1 MIDLRPQDRQLIEQL
16 AREHLPSG
24 SQLWLFGSRVKGT
37 AHESSDV
44 DMVVFPQN
52 EQDAASVTLDFQQAL
67 QDSNLPLITQVFY
80 WPQLPARFQ
89 RISSR
94 PMKCWWRSG
103 NEDNRRNDCTNPVSA
118 DGRSASAG
126 CRD

>member
-1 MIDLRPQDRQLIEQL
+1 MIYLRPKDRQLIEQL
-16 AREHLPSG
+16 AHEHLPNG

-52 EQDAASVTLDFQQAL
+52 EQDAASATVDLQQAL

-80 WPQLPARFQ
+80 WPQLPQRFQ
-89 RISSR
+89 QNIRQAYEVLVEV
-94 PMKCWWRSG
+94 G
-103 NEDNRRNDCTNPVSA
+103 E
-118 DGRSASAG
+118 
-126 CRD
+126 